1 MEVRRIEIEFE
12 AWSCIGGSLSVWNAL
27 VDESEIAPLKYFNAE
42 GIRKICW
49 DEEVAIKERK
59 PDTKKVGWYMDQILS
74 SKLLRN
80 YLDKYGWHRFRSRTK
95 GDPSGRVDRAHLS
108 NNKYYEILDLFKKEP
123 FKDSHICR
131 GAYTN
136 QCWWSIYKL
145 MESSTA
151 KKDLQKLQEYRNG
164 FIDIMLNSSYVG
176 SNSDRKHVMAE
187 AILRKKL
194 LIYFDIRN
202 EWTQVYPQK
211 YVNNVKPK
219 WVDWDN
225 ERLFRT
231 YDWNGGFTVYYVIPK
246 KHEII
251 DDTSLYSSK
260 PNTPGAFCEER
271 AEDGHFHVHISKKNC
286 TEIVFRK

>member
-1 MEVRRIEIEFE
+1 
-12 AWSCIGGSLSVWNAL
+12 
-27 VDESEIAPLKYFNAE
+27 
-42 GIRKICW
+42 
-49 DEEVAIKERK
+49 
-59 PDTKKVGWYMDQILS
+59 
-74 SKLLRN
+74 
-80 YLDKYGWHRFRSRTK
+80 
-95 GDPSGRVDRAHLS
+95 
-108 NNKYYEILDLFKKEP
+108 
-123 FKDSHICR
+123 
-131 GAYTN
+131 
-136 QCWWSIYKL
+136 

-260 PNTPGAFCEER
+260 PNTPGVFCEER

-286 TEIVFRK
+286 TEIIGLALFDFKN